1 MLPYHSREM
10 KLLAETD
17 GKTRERAQTQ
27 EEEEGTTTAAAA
39 GWARSWLGLALGL
52 AGPFLFLFFFPFF
65 IFTHTHT
72 GAFIAQHDS
81 CINIFSLSLI
91 LILILSLS
99 TSIYSLVWSQ
109 TGPATRA
116 NERHGCEFPTVD
128 TRPRPITRQ
137 TFTRVSNGR
146 PVLPPPSIRPSIRAI
161 TSQTQ
166 QSDSQRRINRIP
178 SRPAQSSKPPPSA
191 HR

>member
-1 MLPYHSREM
+1 
-10 KLLAETD
+10 
-17 GKTRERAQTQ
+17 
-27 EEEEGTTTAAAA
+27 
-39 GWARSWLGLALGL
+39 LALGL

-146 PVLPPPSIRPSIRAI
+146 AASVYRSFPPPSIRPSIRAI

-166 QSDSQRRINRIP
+166 QDSQRRINRIP